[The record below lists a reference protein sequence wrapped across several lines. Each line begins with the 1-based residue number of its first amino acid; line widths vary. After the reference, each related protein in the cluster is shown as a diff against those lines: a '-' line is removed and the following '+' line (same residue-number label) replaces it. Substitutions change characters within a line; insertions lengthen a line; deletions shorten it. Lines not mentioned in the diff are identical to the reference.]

1 MSEEKI
7 QQIVDEYIKKT
18 RRKLP
23 ESFETEDLLE
33 DLRVHIQESLSDK
46 MQSRPSDDP
55 LLLLDEVL
63 SALGTPEEIAEEF
76 GVATTRTDE
85 TDESKPR
92 RDLVLRLFAAVIVV
106 IITSAI
112 ASTATSGQ
120 VDFLMAVIVL
130 LFFAIAE
137 WYLRAWQ
144 LSDAKKLDA
153 KSKRRVV

>member
-1 MSEEKI
+1 MSDDKI
-7 QQIVDEYIKKT
+7 QQVVEQYIKRT

-46 MQSRPSDDP
+46 IQNRPSEDS
-55 LLLLDEVL
+55 LILLDEVL
-63 SALGTPEEIAEEF
+63 SNLGTPEEIAEEF
-76 GVATTRTDE
+76 GVATTKPDE
-85 TDESKPR
+85 IEGSKPR

-106 IITSAI
+106 VFASAI
-112 ASTATSGQ
+112 ASAVTGGQ
-120 VDFLMAVIVL
+120 VDFLMAVVVL

-144 LSDAKKLDA
+144 ISDAKKLDA
-153 KSKRRVV
+153 KSKRRVM

>member
-1 MSEEKI
+1 MSENEI
-7 QQIVDEYIKKT
+7 QQVVEQYIKKT

-46 MQSRPSDDP
+46 IQNRPSENP
-55 LLLLDEVL
+55 LLLLEEVL
-63 SALGTPEEIAEEF
+63 DEIGTPEEIAEEF
-76 GVATTRTDE
+76 GVATTKSDE
-85 TDESKPR
+85 IDGSKPR

-106 IITSAI
+106 LIASAI
-112 ASTATSGQ
+112 ASTVTGGQ
-120 VDFLMAVIVL
+120 VDFLMSVVVL